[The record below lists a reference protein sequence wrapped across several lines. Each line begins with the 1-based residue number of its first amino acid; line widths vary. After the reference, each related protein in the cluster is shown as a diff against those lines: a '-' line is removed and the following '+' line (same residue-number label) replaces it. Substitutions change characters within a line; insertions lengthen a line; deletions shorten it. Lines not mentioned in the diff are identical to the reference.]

1 MRFFTH
7 LMIVLLSM
15 TLSYSAAVAGQ
26 AVAPVAQAKDKCPVC
41 GMFVSKYPDWVGSI
55 TFKDSST
62 VFFDGAKDLFTYY
75 LNMPKYAPARNQA
88 SITAI
93 TVNDYYTLK
102 PADAK
107 LAHYVL
113 GSDVY
118 GPMGKELVPFGK
130 LADAYAFQKDHKGK
144 MVLRFTD
151 VTPRV
156 LKSLE

>member
-1 MRFFTH
+1 
-7 LMIVLLSM
+7 
-15 TLSYSAAVAGQ
+15 
-26 AVAPVAQAKDKCPVC
+26 
-41 GMFVSKYPDWVGSI
+41 MFVSKYPDWVGSI

-62 VFFDGAKDLFTYY
+62 VFFDGAKDLFTFY